1 MYRTQRREE
10 KGRARVR
17 LATTALICALIFVAS
32 RSFAAEDWAAF
43 LDALKTRGYDDVA
56 LVYLKQLQ
64 NDGSAPPELN
74 DELDYRIG
82 AAAFEEAAKA
92 TGARRDALWNEAEDA
107 FAKYLE
113 KSPAGKF
120 ALEANSGTADIE
132 TRRADAL
139 FAEANRKG
147 ASEETRTQKLEQAR
161 VHLTSASKSLA
172 TASKISTERLKASR
186 GQESASANAP
196 DATRRAQATHIDLMM
211 RYANARTQIARTY
224 PVGSAERNDE
234 LAQAASRFAKIFSA
248 YQQYPIAFKARLYE
262 AQIDHELGKDDDALT
277 LLSEIDVLPY
287 EREFYALK
295 TLSLSL
301 YAQIVEAKGGAV
313 EQITLVQ
320 KYRAWRDARLL
331 ESFYESAEGRAIQR
345 CAGAALLALEKTR
358 RANYGEYAD
367 AGKKVFVDASDPV
380 YKELNVGDKKS
391 VNKLLLAS
399 GKILGAVANG
409 RDEEAALAKS
419 LLQDELFQ
427 GLDVEKLSANVVGDF
442 DGAVN
447 EAYRAASFFAEKKT
461 TRDTASPEFAEEAQ
475 KDFDAAAHAALE
487 AFRVALDMSAK
498 EVRPDKRGSLSAANV
513 TAVRDET
520 NKILLKYS
528 IVAYYLGRYEE
539 ALVAGDRVAHTKECA
554 EAEQGGVLALKAL
567 QAIQSEARAQN
578 SAGAESIDAM
588 VADYA
593 AFIKETWGENEN
605 SLIAQEAIV
614 AELENAVAAG
624 DVAGAVAAL
633 EKIPESSPR
642 RASAELT
649 LGRAL
654 WFLASKKN
662 AAQTAE
668 NDADQGDDAQES
680 VQESD
685 ENSPEKLFAAAQKY
699 LYDGLERKITTDSGE
714 LDDDGVAIYS
724 AYLLAQ
730 SYVQQGAYADAEKWL
745 SHPRIGAMELLTR
758 AEEGN
763 APSFIDDSFKIA
775 ALSTML
781 LVQGSDPARLD
792 EAKATMTKLE
802 AVAANSPDSGKKL
815 TNVYLA
821 LGRRF
826 EERLTLLKNQATA
839 GDETKRTEL
848 LDASKGLA
856 AFLDNVATR
865 AGESNYAALRWVG
878 DAYLAL
884 GRELRGKTAEE
895 WADAAPYFAKARD
908 VYKTLVQKID
918 ADPTFAPSPDSR
930 VAVLLKVC
938 EILRYEGK
946 YSTAYKNLGAL
957 LEKRPDYVDAQ
968 WEAAT
973 LLEAWG
979 RSDSKYYTLSM
990 TGDGKSIWGW
1000 NGLMKR
1006 LGAAGSKDERAKE
1019 LYFDACKAKAR
1030 VRYRYVSA
1038 LKAPKE
1044 KETQAKNAEMELER
1058 LAQIHAGFNGPES
1071 AKYFNDAYRALQR
1084 LRGVASPKDLT
1095 KKK

>member
-1 MYRTQRREE
+1 MYRTQRTGE

-17 LATTALICALIFVAS
+17 LATTAFICALIFIAS

-64 NDGSAPPELN
+64 SDGSAPPELN

-82 AAAFEEAAKA
+82 AAAFDEAAKA
-92 TGARRDALWNEAEDA
+92 TGARRDALWDEAEDA

-113 KSPAGKF
+113 KSPSGEF

-147 ASEETRTQKLEQAR
+147 TSEETRTQKLEQAR
-161 VHLTSASKSLA
+161 VYMTNASKSLA
-172 TASKISTERLKASR
+172 AASKLSTERLKASR
-186 GQESASANAP
+186 GQDSNAANFAA
-196 DATRRAQATHIDLMM
+196 DSRRAQATHIDLMT
-211 RYANARTQIARTY
+211 RYANARAQIARTY
-224 PVGSAERNDE
+224 PEGSSERKEE
-234 LAQAASRFAKIFSA
+234 LEQAAARFAKIFSA
-248 YQQYPIAFKARLYE
+248 YQQYPLAFKARLYE
-262 AQIDHELGKDDDALT
+262 AQIDRELGKDDAALS

-287 EREFYALK
+287 EQEFFALK
-295 TLSLSL
+295 TLSLAL
-301 YAQIVEAKGGAV
+301 YSQIVEERGGTV
-313 EQITLVQ
+313 EQMTLVQ
-320 KYRAWRDARLL
+320 KYRAWRAASLL

-345 CAGAALLALEKTR
+345 RAGAALLTLEKTR
-358 RANYGEYAD
+358 RTNYREYAD
-367 AGKKVFVDASDPV
+367 AGKQVFVDATDPV
-380 YKELNVGDKKS
+380 YKELNVGEKKS

-399 GKILGAVANG
+399 AKILGAVGNG
-409 RDEEAALAKS
+409 RDEEAAAAKS

-427 GLDVEKLSANVVGDF
+427 GLDVEKLSTNVVDGF
-442 DGAVN
+442 DAAVN
-447 EAYRAASFFAEKKT
+447 EAYRAASIFAQKKT
-461 TRDTASPEFAEEAQ
+461 ARDSASPEFAQEAQ
-475 KDFDAAAHAALE
+475 KDFDAAAIAALD

-498 EVRPDKRGSLSAANV
+498 EMIPDKRGSLNAENATAA
-513 TAVRDET
+513 RDEV

-528 IVAYYLGRYEE
+528 VIAYYLERYEE
-539 ALVAGDRVAHTKECA
+539 AFVAGDRVAREKESP

-567 QAIQSEARAQN
+567 QAIQGEARAQN
-578 SAGAESIDAM
+578 SAGADSLDAK
-588 VADYA
+588 VDEYA
-593 AFIKETWGENEN
+593 AFCRDAWGENED
-605 SLIAQEAIV
+605 SLVAQEAIV
-614 AELENAVAAG
+614 AQLENAVASG
-624 DVAGAVAAL
+624 DIDGAVAAL

-642 RASAELT
+642 RASAELS

-654 WFLASKKN
+654 WSLASKKN
-662 AAQTAE
+662 AAATDSDQTE
-668 NDADQGDDAQES
+668 DAQDSAQDAARE
-680 VQESD
+680 D
-685 ENSPEKLFAAAQKY
+685 APEKLFAAAQKY
-699 LYDGLERKITTDSGE
+699 LYDGLERKITTDSGT
-714 LDDDGVAIYS
+714 LDDDGSAIYS

-745 SHPRIGAMELLTR
+745 THPRIGALALIAR

-775 ALSTML
+775 ALSSAL
-781 LVQGSDPARLD
+781 LVQGSDPARLE
-792 EAKATMTKLE
+792 EAKGTMAKLE
-802 AVAANSPDSGKKL
+802 AIAANSPDSGKKL
-815 TNVYLA
+815 TNVYLS

-826 EERLTLLKNQATA
+826 EERLTLLKNQAAA
-839 GDETKRTEL
+839 GDESKRAEL
-848 LDASKGLA
+848 LDAAKGLA
-856 AFLDNVATR
+856 TFLDNVASR
-865 AGESNYAALRWVG
+865 ADESNYAALRWSG
-878 DAYLAL
+878 DAYLTI
-884 GRELRGKTAEE
+884 GRELRGKTAETSTE
-895 WADAAPYFAKARD
+895 AAPYFVKARD

-938 EILRYEGK
+938 EILRYEEK
-946 YSTAYKNLGAL
+946 YSTAYKNLTAI

-979 RSDSKYYTLSM
+979 RVDSKYYTLAM
-990 TGDGKSIWGW
+990 TGDGKTLWGW

-1006 LGAAGSKDERAKE
+1006 LGAAAAKDDRAKE

-1030 VRYRYVSA
+1030 TRYRYVSA
-1038 LKAPKE
+1038 LKDPKE

-1058 LAQIHAGFNGPES
+1058 LAQLHAGFNGPES
-1071 AKYFNDAYRALQR
+1071 VKYFNDAYRALQR

>member
-1 MYRTQRREE
+1 MYRTQRTEE

-17 LATTALICALIFVAS
+17 LATTAFICALIFIAS

-43 LDALKTRGYDDVA
+43 LDALKSRGYDDVA

-82 AAAFEEAAKA
+82 AAAFDEAAKA
-92 TGARRDALWNEAEDA
+92 TGARRDVLWDEAEDA

-113 KSPAGKF
+113 KSPSGEF

-147 ASEETRTQKLEQAR
+147 TSEETRTQKLEQAR
-161 VHLTSASKSLA
+161 VYMTNASKSLA
-172 TASKISTERLKASR
+172 AASKLSTERLKANR
-186 GQESASANAP
+186 GQDSNAANSAA
-196 DATRRAQATHIDLMM
+196 DATRRAQATHIDLMT
-211 RYANARTQIARTY
+211 RYANARAQIARTY
-224 PVGSAERNDE
+224 PEGSSERNDE
-234 LAQAASRFAKIFSA
+234 LEQAADRFAKIFSA
-248 YQQYPIAFKARLYE
+248 YQQYPLAFKARLYE
-262 AQIDHELGKDDDALT
+262 AQIERELGKVDAALT

-295 TLSLSL
+295 TLSLAL
-301 YAQIVEAKGGAV
+301 YSQIVEERGGSI
-313 EQITLVQ
+313 ERMTLLQ
-320 KYRAWRDARLL
+320 KYRAWRDANLL

-345 CAGAALLALEKTR
+345 RAGAALLALEKTR
-358 RANYGEYAD
+358 RSNYREYAD
-367 AGKKVFVDASDPV
+367 AGKQVFVDATDPV

-399 GKILGAVANG
+399 AKILGAVGNG
-409 RDEEAALAKS
+409 RDEEAAAAKT

-427 GLDVEKLSANVVGDF
+427 GLDVEKLSTNDVDDF
-442 DGAVN
+442 DAAVN
-447 EAYRAASFFAEKKT
+447 EAYRAASIFAEKKT
-461 TRDTASPEFAEEAQ
+461 ARDSASPEYAQEAQ
-475 KDFDAAAHAALE
+475 KDFDAAAIAALD

-498 EVRPDKRGSLSAANV
+498 EMIPDKRGSLNAENATAA
-513 TAVRDET
+513 RDEV
-520 NKILLKYS
+520 NKILLRYS
-528 IVAYYLGRYEE
+528 AVAYYLGRYEE
-539 ALVAGDRVAHTKECA
+539 AFVAGDRVAHEKECP

-567 QAIQSEARAQN
+567 QAIQGEAHTQN
-578 SAGAESIDAM
+578 SPGADSLDAKVEEY
-588 VADYA
+588 VA
-593 AFIKETWGENEN
+593 FCGETWGENEN

-614 AELENAVAAG
+614 AQLENAVAAG
-624 DVAGAVAAL
+624 DIDGAVAAL

-642 RASAELT
+642 RASAELS

-654 WFLASKKN
+654 WSLASKKN
-662 AAQTAE
+662 AAATDSAQS
-668 NDADQGDDAQES
+668 DDAQDSAQDSAGE
-680 VQESD
+680 D
-685 ENSPEKLFAAAQKY
+685 SPEKLFAAAQKY

-714 LDDDGVAIYS
+714 LDDDGAAIYS

-730 SYVQQGAYADAEKWL
+730 SYVRQGAYADAEKWL
-745 SHPRIGAMELLTR
+745 THPRIGALAIIAR

-775 ALSTML
+775 ALSSAL

-792 EAKATMTKLE
+792 EAKGTMAKLE
-802 AVAANSPDSGKKL
+802 AIAANSPDSGQKL
-815 TNVYLA
+815 TNVYLS

-826 EERLTLLKNQATA
+826 EERLTLLKNQASA
-839 GDETKRTEL
+839 GDESKRAEL
-848 LDASKGLA
+848 LDAAKGLA
-856 AFLDNVATR
+856 TFLDNVASR
-865 AGESNYAALRWVG
+865 ADESNYAALRWSG
-878 DAYLAL
+878 DAYLTI
-884 GRELRGKTAEE
+884 GRELRGKTAETSTE
-895 WADAAPYFAKARD
+895 AAPYFAKARD
-908 VYKTLVQKID
+908 VYKKLVQKID

-938 EILRYEGK
+938 EILRYEEK
-946 YSTAYKNLGAL
+946 YSTAYKNLIAI
-957 LEKRPDYVDAQ
+957 LEKRPDYVDGQ

-979 RSDSKYYTLSM
+979 RVDSKYYTLAM
-990 TGDGKSIWGW
+990 TGDGKTLWGW

-1030 VRYRYVSA
+1030 TRYRYVSA
-1038 LKAPKE
+1038 LKDPKE

-1058 LAQIHAGFNGPES
+1058 LAQLHAGFNGPES
-1071 AKYFNDAYRALQR
+1071 VKYFNDAYRALQR